1 MKKIL
6 LFITFSFSLLSL
18 SAEIVLPGL
27 VGNNMVLQQQTD
39 VNLWGKADAG
49 KKVTLQ
55 TSWDK
60 KVYTFRASSG
70 GDWQVSVRT
79 PVAGGPYSITVSD
92 GKPMVLSNILIGEVW
107 LCSGQSNMEMPMK
120 GFTGQPVDGALDA
133 VAQAVPENN
142 IRMVTVSRKFGKE
155 TVPDC
160 ETTSWQESTPGSVA
174 ACSATGYY
182 FARYL
187 TRVLR
192 VPVGLIISSWGG
204 SKIQAWMDKEVLKQ
218 YPGVSL
224 DALTLDDKD
233 IKNPHHQP
241 SLLYNTMMY
250 PLKNYT
256 IRGAIW
262 YQGESNRNQVS
273 LYKKLFPAL
282 VESWRKE
289 RNQGEF
295 PFYYVQIAPF
305 SYDNREDTDVAD
317 FRRMQ
322 EECLSLIPNSGMAV
336 TADIG
341 HPTCIHPA
349 QKDKVGQRLALLA
362 LAGTYGRSDT
372 PCSGPV
378 FKSAKADGSRILVDF
393 NYTEMGL
400 TSYGQDITG
409 FEIAGSDQVF
419 YPAKAVIERGNE
431 KIALMSPSV
440 EHPVSIRY
448 AYRNYISVNLY
459 NTYNLPVAPFKADV
473 SMGY

>member
-1 MKKIL
+1 MKKVL
-6 LFITFSFSLLSL
+6 LFIALSFSLLAL
-18 SAEIVLPGL
+18 RAEIVLPGL
-27 VGNNMVLQQQTD
+27 VGNNMVLQQQAE
-39 VNLWGKADAG
+39 VNLWGKAAAE
-49 KKVTLQ
+49 KKVTVQ

-60 KVYTFRASSG
+60 KVYTTRASSG

-79 PVAGGPYSITVSD
+79 PAAGGPYSVTISD
-92 GKPMVLSNILIGEVW
+92 GKPVVLSNILIGEVW

-133 VAQAVPENN
+133 VAQAIPGNN
-142 IRMVTVSRKFGKE
+142 IRMITVSRKFGKE
-155 TVPDC
+155 TVSDC
-160 ETTSWQESTPGSVA
+160 ETTSWQESTPRSVA

-187 TRVLR
+187 TGVLR
-192 VPVGLIISSWGG
+192 VPVGLIVSSWGG
-204 SKIQAWMDKEVLKQ
+204 SKIQAWMDKEILRQ
-218 YPGVSL
+218 YPEVSL
-224 DALTLDDKD
+224 ETLKLDDKE

-256 IRGAIW
+256 IRGALW

-273 LYKKLFPAL
+273 LYKKLFPVM
-282 VESWRKE
+282 VEAWRKDW
-289 RNQGEF
+289 NQGEF

-305 SYDNREDTDVAD
+305 NYDNGNDIDMAE
-317 FRRMQ
+317 FRQMQ
-322 EECLSLIPNSGMAV
+322 QECLSLIPNSGMAV

-362 LAGTYGRSDT
+362 LSGTYGRGDT

-378 FKSAKADGSRILVDF
+378 FKSVKAESDRIIVDF
-393 NYTEMGL
+393 NHTEMGL

-409 FEIAGSDQVF
+409 FEIAGADQVF
-419 YPAKAVIERGNE
+419 YPAKAVIERGNV
-431 KIALMSPSV
+431 KIALTSPSV
-440 EHPVSIRY
+440 SKPASVRY
-448 AYRNYISVNLY
+448 GYRNYVPVNLY
-459 NTYNLPVAPFKADV
+459 NTYNLPVVPFKADV
-473 SMGY
+473 STGY